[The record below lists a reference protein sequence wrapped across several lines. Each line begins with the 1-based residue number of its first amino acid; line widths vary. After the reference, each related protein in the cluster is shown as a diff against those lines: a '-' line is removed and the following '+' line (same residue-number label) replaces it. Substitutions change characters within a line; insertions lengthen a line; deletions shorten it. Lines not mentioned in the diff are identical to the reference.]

1 MKGQTAIV
9 TGGAKGIGKAIALGL
24 AKKGCNIVIN
34 YNSSS
39 AAAEETAKE
48 IRALGV
54 EALCVQANV
63 SKSEDCKKLFEEA
76 LTLTGKVEILVNN
89 AGITRDGLALRM
101 SDEDFDAVVKTNLYG
116 TFYCMREA
124 YKLMLKAKY
133 GRIISL
139 TSVVGLHGNA
149 GQANY
154 SASKAGIIGLTKS
167 MAKELAAKKVT
178 INAVAPGFID
188 TDMTAAMNE
197 NAKTAAIAQIP
208 TKRMGDVEDIANTV
222 AFLASPEASYITG
235 QVISVDGGMSM

>member
-89 AGITRDGLALRM
+89 AGITNN
-101 SDEDFDAVVKTNLYG
+101 SN
-116 TFYCMREA
+116 
-124 YKLMLKAKY
+124 
-133 GRIISL
+133 
-139 TSVVGLHGNA
+139 
-149 GQANY
+149 
-154 SASKAGIIGLTKS
+154 
-167 MAKELAAKKVT
+167 
-178 INAVAPGFID
+178 FID
-188 TDMTAAMNE
+188 LQPEDYERVINVCNLNRLRDSSKLRDNYIIEDDGFNISGGERQKKLEQVVSCSNKSYQFCGFTVSKISESRESFHTLLISRGIST
-197 NAKTAAIAQIP
+197 KTFN
-208 TKRMGDVEDIANTV
+208 K
-222 AFLASPEASYITG
+222 
-235 QVISVDGGMSM
+235 

>member
-9 TGGAKGIGKAIALGL
+9 TGGAKGIGKSIAIAL

-39 AAAEETAKE
+39 EAAIKTANEIKE
-48 IRALGV
+48 LGV
-54 EALCVQANV
+54 DALCVQANV
-63 SKSEDCKKLFEEA
+63 SDSADCAKLFKEA
-76 LTLTGKVEILVNN
+76 LTLTGKVDILVNN
-89 AGITRDGLALRM
+89 AGITRDTLALRM
-101 SDEDFDAVVKTNLYG
+101 SDEDFDAVIKTNLYG

-124 YKLMLKAKY
+124 YKLMLRAKY

-154 SASKAGIIGLTKS
+154 AASKAGIIGLTKS
-167 MAKELAAKKVT
+167 FAKELAAKNVT

-188 TDMTAAMNE
+188 TDMTAAMTD
-197 NAKTAAIAQIP
+197 NAKAAAVGAIP
-208 TKRMGDVEDIANTV
+208 AKRMGNVEDIANTV
-222 AFLASPEASYITG
+222 AFLASSEAGYITG
-235 QVISVDGGMSM
+235 QIISIDGGMSM